1 MQGDNGP
8 SQALTGRKDHIDLV
22 GVLML
27 VGLTMLWGVN
37 YPVVKVT
44 NLGLSPVFNSLLRSV
59 IASILGI
66 LYCLSVKQRLF
77 HRDIR
82 LFHGFVVGLLFG
94 SEFICIYVGLV
105 YTDAA
110 RTAIL
115 LNLSTFVVALGAW
128 AVVKEKLGTMRI
140 IGMILA
146 FLGAYMVLQG
156 KPRTW
161 TPVMLLGDIFAI
173 GGAVFWGATTV
184 YIKKYLAERVHPIN
198 TFLYQLVFSIP
209 IIFVFAVILEPRW
222 VIKITPFVIGGV
234 LYSSI
239 IVAFASYLVW
249 FKMIHSYPISQLAV
263 FTLLTPIFGTAA
275 SGLFLHEQMTTGLI
289 TGLVLVAAGIYATNR
304 SKA

>member
-1 MQGDNGP
+1 MQEDSGA
-8 SQALTGRKDHIDLV
+8 SQASTVKKDHIDLV
-22 GVLML
+22 AVLIL
-27 VGLTMLWGVN
+27 VGLTMLWGIN
-37 YPVVKVT
+37 YPVVKLT

-59 IASILGI
+59 IASVLGI
-66 LYCLSVKQRLF
+66 LYCLSVKQPLF

-82 LFHGFVVGLLFG
+82 LFHGFMVGLFFG
-94 SEFICIYVGLV
+94 SEFICLYLSLM

-115 LNLSTFVVALGAW
+115 LNLSAFVVALGAW
-128 AVVKEKLGTMRI
+128 AVVKERMGTMRI

-161 TPVMLLGDIFAI
+161 TPAMLLGDVFAI
-173 GGAVFWGATTV
+173 AGAVFWGATTV

-209 IIFVFAVILEPRW
+209 IIFVFAVLLEPRW

-234 LYSSI
+234 IYSSV
-239 IVAFASYLVW
+239 IVAFASYLAW
-249 FKMIHSYPISQLAV
+249 FRLIHTYPVSRLAV
-263 FTLLTPIFGTAA
+263 FTLLTPVFGTAA
-275 SGLFLHEQMTTGLI
+275 GGLFLHEQMTAGLI
-289 TGLVLVAAGIYATNR
+289 AGLVLVAAGIYATNHG
-304 SKA
+304 KA

>member
-1 MQGDNGP
+1 MQGDSGA

-94 SEFICIYVGLV
+94 AEFICIYVGLV

-234 LYSSI
+234 RYSSI

>member
-1 MQGDNGP
+1 
-8 SQALTGRKDHIDLV
+8 LTGRKDHIDLV